1 MTPRVRSTGGLGV
14 RGGRDVGETPRC
26 ERDISV
32 VVQDSDT
39 FRVFQR
45 RRGGCF
51 ASLRFASSS
60 RSSSVCAAIVCGDS
74 SIESVRVVM

>member
-1 MTPRVRSTGGLGV
+1 MFAVVGMLVRRLAAS
-14 RGGRDVGETPRC
+14 ETF
-26 ERDISV
+26 
-32 VVQDSDT
+32 QLLFKNDSDT

-45 RRGGCF
+45 RRDGCF

-60 RSSSVCAAIVCGDS
+60 RSSSVRAAIVYGDS